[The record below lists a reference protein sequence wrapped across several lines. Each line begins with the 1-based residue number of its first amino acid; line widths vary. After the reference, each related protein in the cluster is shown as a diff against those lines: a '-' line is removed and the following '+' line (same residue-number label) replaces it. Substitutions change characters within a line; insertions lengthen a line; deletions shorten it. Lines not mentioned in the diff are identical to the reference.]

1 MTDPIQTTNPPQGQ
15 QPVTD
20 DILWWEDIFAGIPQ
34 ATPEVPVK
42 TAPEVVPEVTSQVAP
57 QVAPVPEQK
66 TISQP
71 ATVKPMPQFT
81 PLPNVDEN
89 VIEEDI
95 TPEEIE
101 EIDHEA
107 GLEEAKVE
115 SLLDTKTQTDVQKKF
130 EELFFTTK
138 KIYTLKAESWATE
151 ETFDI
156 LWADNDKIFISY
168 RFLLDDTE
176 NSTLFITKIEQ
187 NKETEEETINELK
200 FTFDEEKT
208 SLEVTINDILLFDEI
223 EDFTEDSKK
232 KMQVMDKLN
241 KFIFL
246 ASEEL
251 RKLEKAIKEREEEEK
266 ERRKLQE
273 IFRNF

>member
-42 TAPEVVPEVTSQVAP
+42 TTPQVAP
-57 QVAPVPEQK
+57 QVTPVATPQPVPAQKIPSQAAPVK
-66 TISQP
+66 
-71 ATVKPMPQFT
+71 AKPQFT
-81 PLPNVDEN
+81 PIPEIEDE
-89 VIEEDI
+89 ILEEEI

-107 GLEEAKVE
+107 GLEETKVE

-138 KIYTLKAESWATE
+138 KISALKNKASDAEK
-151 ETFDI
+151 TFDI

-168 RFLLDDTE
+168 RFLLEDTE

-187 NKETEEETINELK
+187 NKETEEETTNALK
-200 FTFDEEKT
+200 FSFNEENA

-223 EDFTEDSKK
+223 EDFTQDSKK

-246 ASEEL
+246 TSEEL
-251 RKLEKAIKEREEEEK
+251 RKLEKAIKEQEEEEK